1 MTNLLHNFDYAYSEP
16 AYSTVCV
23 EAYAAA
29 AGIVFAVGRVLDDL
43 PTEYMFP
50 FEGLCWHGKDH
61 DYQRVSKGFADA
73 SETIGIT
80 GPYRTCCKSHASL
93 FRKKSVYH
101 P

>member
-23 EAYAAA
+23 EAYAAS

-43 PTEYMFP
+43 PTGYMFP

-61 DYQRVSKGFADA
+61 DYQRVGKGFANA
-73 SETIGIT
+73 SETIGLIGAYWT
-80 GPYRTCCKSHASL
+80 RSKSYASL
-93 FRKKSVYH
+93 FGQKSIHH